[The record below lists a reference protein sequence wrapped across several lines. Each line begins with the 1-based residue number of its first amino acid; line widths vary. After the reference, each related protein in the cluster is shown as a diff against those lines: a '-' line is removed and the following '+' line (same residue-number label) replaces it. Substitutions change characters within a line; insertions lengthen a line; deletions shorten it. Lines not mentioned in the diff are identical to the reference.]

1 MAPEIVNEYN
11 YDENID
17 VYSFCILL
25 FFVLNGGKMPKNE
38 MTTKGIM
45 NQTEI
50 PSTFTSY
57 STELINSCKSFNP
70 KDRPSFEVI
79 CNKLTKDYYKV
90 LEIPKSVKHEN
101 KNTFNKHPFRGIIIM
116 FHIYS
121 FYILISLF
129 IK

>member
-17 VYSFCILL
+17 IYSFCVLL

-57 STELINSCKSFNP
+57 STELINSCKNINP
-70 KDRPSFEVI
+70 KDRPSFEMI
-79 CNKLTKDYYKV
+79 CKKLKKDYYKLLDV
-90 LEIPKSVKHEN
+90 SKSEKHE
-101 KNTFNKHPFRGIIIM
+101 
-116 FHIYS
+116 
-121 FYILISLF
+121 
-129 IK
+129 IKAKIDIFKQKIPAYT